1 MNFLAKKKEKE
12 EGKREKRHDAA
23 KRENKNTTSTNRN
36 DTLPRNM
43 GREEMLVDRVIQEGE
58 GGKPPAKSITKPFF
72 YLDPKSIE

>member
-12 EGKREKRHDAA
+12 EGKREKRNDAA

-43 GREEMLVDRVIQEGE
+43 GREEMPVDRVIEGRE
-58 GGKPPAKSITKPFF
+58 RRETPSQVHHKTFF